1 MISPIE
7 FADPVTSEEALKLMI
22 DKINEIIAVVN
33 AL

>member
-7 FADPVTSEEALKLMI
+7 FADPVNSEEALRTI
-22 DKINEIIAVVN
+22 INKINEIIVVVN